1 MKTIHLL
8 QVLPMK
14 ILVIEDSNSLR
25 YVVVKI
31 LKEYGYKDFNAVE
44 SAEEGLMLLERDKY
58 NLILLDWNL
67 PKMSGF
73 DFLKLVRSKS
83 EYNSV
88 SIVMVTTMH
97 ERRHIVEALKN
108 GLQGYILKPVDK
120 KILLAK
126 LKEIEDKLDSVPAA
140 T

>member
-1 MKTIHLL
+1 
-8 QVLPMK
+8 MK

-44 SAEEGLMLLERDKY
+44 SAEEGLSLLERDKY

-73 DFLKLVRSKS
+73 DFLKLVRSKP
-83 EYNSV
+83 EHNSV
-88 SIVMVTTMH
+88 NIVMVTTMH

-126 LKEIEDKLDSVPAA
+126 LKEIEDKLDTVPAA